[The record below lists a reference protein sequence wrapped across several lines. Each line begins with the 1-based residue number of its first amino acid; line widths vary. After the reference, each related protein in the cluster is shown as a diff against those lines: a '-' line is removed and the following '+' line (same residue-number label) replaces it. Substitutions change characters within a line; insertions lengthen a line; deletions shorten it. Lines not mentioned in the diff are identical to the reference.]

1 MRISTKTSL
10 DVSQESEDLIF
21 KEFRIPAVSSQSKDY
36 FWTKLCDK
44 LDKRLPII
52 LRRGFSKRNQE
63 VRISKQKIYFPT
75 GSNRLLC

>member
-1 MRISTKTSL
+1 VRISSKTSL
-10 DVSQESEDLIF
+10 DVPQESEDIVC

-36 FWTKLCDK
+36 FWAKLRDK
-44 LDKRLPII
+44 LDKGLPII
-52 LRRGFSKRNQE
+52 LRGGFSKRNQE